1 MELDENGMMALLHG
15 AVKRATWDARKG
27 DTSAQAFLEYLR
39 TGQDP
44 AEATNGASNGNG
56 HASGAAVDHE
66 AQFVA
71 DTGRTV
77 EEFAAAVGISAKVLR
92 ASWAG
97 TTPEG
102 ERLERRRR
110 LADALGVNEKYL
122 PEGTENG

>member
-1 MELDENGMMALLHG
+1 MELDDNGMMALLHG

-27 DTSAQAFLEYLR
+27 DTNAQAFLEYLR

-56 HASGAAVDHE
+56 HASGAAIDHE
-66 AQFVA
+66 AQFEA

-110 LADALGVNEKYL
+110 MADALGIDIRFL
-122 PEGTENG
+122 PEEA

>member
-1 MELDENGMMALLHG
+1 MELDDNGMMAMLHG

-27 DTSAQAFLEYLR
+27 DESAKAFLEYLR

-56 HASGAAVDHE
+56 HTNGSGAAVDHE
-66 AQFVA
+66 AQFLA

-77 EEFAAAVGISAKVLR
+77 EEFAAAVGISAKALR

-122 PEGTENG
+122 PEEA